1 MAFSAFYGFLIEGIE
16 GLDGMEGLDGVEPP
30 FPFIESDS
38 FLSCCDN
45 RSANHFLNPT
55 GKL

>member
-1 MAFSAFYGFLIEGIE
+1 MEGIDGRDGID
-16 GLDGMEGLDGVEPP
+16 GLDGEEGLEPP
-30 FPFIESDS
+30 EPLPPFIASDS
-38 FLSCCDN
+38 FFNCSDN